1 MVAGVLQQAHGALL
15 PLVFKK
21 KGGGGSSVVTGIK
34 TTTCALLY
42 KHAFMAT
49 WLEWWSV
56 AAS

>member
-21 KGGGGSSVVTGIK
+21 KGGSSVVTGIK